1 MNKDK
6 NVKCVTAI
14 CIFALICSLV
24 CSIIIKTWIPFV
36 VVVASPVIIAILG
49 ILSAIFHR
57 KEKIIVIDKSM
68 FKKDYSQY
76 IDESRFDQDDD
87 EGFIQ

>member
-68 FKKDYSQY
+68 CEEYYNQCV
-76 IDESRFDQDDD
+76 DENEFEQD
-87 EGFIQ
+87 EEELIH

>member
-6 NVKCVTAI
+6 SVKYATAV
-14 CIFALICSLV
+14 CIFALVCSLA
-24 CSIIIKTWIPFV
+24 CSIILKTWIPFV
-36 VVVASPVIIAILG
+36 VVVASPVIIAVLG

-68 FKKDYSQY
+68 CEECYNQCINENEFEQ
-76 IDESRFDQDDD
+76 DE
-87 EGFIQ
+87 EELIH